1 MEAMARDWTDDRLD
15 ALSERVVLGF
25 KHVDERFE
33 QIDQRFE
40 KIDADIRELRG
51 EMAEMR
57 RTMSQGFIGLA
68 GVMLTGFVG
77 LFTLI
82 VIAQL

>member
-1 MEAMARDWTDDRLD
+1 MEAMAREWNDDRLD
-15 ALSERVVLGF
+15 ALL
-25 KHVDERFE
+25 
-33 QIDQRFE
+33 E
-40 KIDADIRELRG
+40 KIDADIRELSG

>member
-1 MEAMARDWTDDRLD
+1 MEAMAREQNDDRLD
-15 ALSERVVLGF
+15 ALLR
-25 KHVDERFE
+25 
-33 QIDQRFE
+33 
-40 KIDADIRELRG
+40 KIDTDIRDLRG

-68 GVMLTGFVG
+68 GVMLTGFLG

-82 VIAQL
+82 VATQL